1 MRMRSGLLQGRQ
13 VRVQTPVRVRLL
25 QEEELH
31 SLLPPGQ
38 VRGGN
43 EM

>member
-1 MRMRSGLLQGRQ
+1 MRSGLLQGRQ

-25 QEEELH
+25 QGEELH
-31 SLLPPGQ
+31 SLLPQ
-38 VRGGN
+38 WQLRGGK